1 MKKSVVFLSLIAFSF
16 SITAQDLPGKKGQV
30 IVFPEE
36 NGFRFIDE
44 KSDYYTENGIDF
56 VVKPRDYRLE
66 DYRLR
71 QVRHPNRTLFTAVGG
86 GLVYE
91 FKDDKLQ
98 RLDNSFFFKS
108 RFSAFNFTKGDTI
121 VSVSGS
127 GEFNVQNNIIYFTEN
142 IKEWLVETRIPYISE
157 ANNIPIGQY
166 DTETNKVFFN
176 LPKPKVIDGKAR
188 FEVQTC
194 FPSLVYSYDFG
205 TKAFEAEFDL
215 SELFEEFFPNQLEP
229 RLNGFHLYNSPMLYN
244 TDEIWSF
251 DFQTGMAYRHVDAN
265 RNTLIQYTK
274 ILSYNHKTNDF
285 LLVYG
290 EKDEAKYLVMDETL
304 LLGQTYESYPLK
316 QVSAGWPIYLY
327 FLPLL
332 FIPLLIRKKKVSLI
346 EGIESVETD
355 LKKVLSSEDFRIYE
369 LIKEA
374 YPKGVEYPDLQSAFE
389 RDLSY
394 ESRIKKLRT
403 TIASID
409 ELIQSLLRRKGK
421 SVFLITKGKEDKRVK
436 VIRIKQDE
444 VLEFWWKNKRKSR

>member
-1 MKKSVVFLSLIAFSF
+1 M
-16 SITAQDLPGKKGQV
+16 

-36 NGFRFIDE
+36 KGFRFIDQE
-44 KSDYYTENGIDF
+44 NDYYTENGVDF
-56 VVKPRDYRLE
+56 VVKPHDYRLE

-71 QVRHPNRTLFTAVGG
+71 QVQHPNRILFTAVGG

-98 RLDNSFFFKS
+98 RLDNSFSFKS
-108 RFSAFNFTKGDTI
+108 RFSSFNFTKGDTI

-166 DTETNKVFFN
+166 DTETNKLFFN

-194 FPSLVYSYDFG
+194 FPSLVYSYDFRS
-205 TKAFEAEFDL
+205 KAFEAEFDL
-215 SELFEEFFPNQLEP
+215 SELFKEFFPNQLEP
-229 RLNGFHLYNSPMLYN
+229 RLKEFHLYNNPILYN
-244 TDEIWSF
+244 TEEIWSF
-251 DFQTGMAYRHVDAN
+251 DFQAGMAYRHVDAN
-265 RNTLIQYTK
+265 RNTLIQYSK
-274 ILSYNHKTNDF
+274 ILSYNQKTNDF

-290 EKDEAKYLVMDETL
+290 EKDEAKYLVMDETF
-304 LLGQTYESYPLK
+304 LLGQTYETYPLK

-332 FIPLLIRKKKVSLI
+332 FVPLLIRRKKVSLI
-346 EGIESVETD
+346 EGIESVETN
-355 LKKVLSSEDFRIYE
+355 LKRSLSSEDFRIYE

-409 ELIQSLLRRKGK
+409 ELIQSLLGRKGK

-444 VLEFWWKNKRKSR
+444 VYEFWWKNKRKSK

>member
-1 MKKSVVFLSLIAFSF
+1 M
-16 SITAQDLPGKKGQV
+16 

-36 NGFRFIDE
+36 KGFRFIDQE
-44 KSDYYTENGIDF
+44 NDYYTENGVDF
-56 VVKPRDYRLE
+56 VVKPHDYRLE

-71 QVRHPNRTLFTAVGG
+71 QVQHPNRILFTAVGG

-98 RLDNSFFFKS
+98 RLDNSFSFKS
-108 RFSAFNFTKGDTI
+108 RFSSFNFTKGDTI

-194 FPSLVYSYDFG
+194 FPSLVYSYDFRS
-205 TKAFEAEFDL
+205 KAFEAEFDL
-215 SELFEEFFPNQLEP
+215 SELFKEFFPNQLEP
-229 RLNGFHLYNSPMLYN
+229 RLKEFHLYNNPILYN
-244 TDEIWSF
+244 TEEIWSF
-251 DFQTGMAYRHVDAN
+251 DFQAGMAYRHVDAN
-265 RNTLIQYTK
+265 RNTLIQYSK
-274 ILSYNHKTNDF
+274 ILSYNQKTNDF

-290 EKDEAKYLVMDETL
+290 EKDEAKYLVMDETF
-304 LLGQTYESYPLK
+304 LLGQTYETYPLK

-332 FIPLLIRKKKVSLI
+332 FVPLLIRRKKVSLI
-346 EGIESVETD
+346 EGIESVETN
-355 LKKVLSSEDFRIYE
+355 LKRSLSSEDFRIYE

-409 ELIQSLLRRKGK
+409 ELIQSLLGRKGK

-444 VLEFWWKNKRKSR
+444 VYEFWWKNKRKSK

>member
-1 MKKSVVFLSLIAFSF
+1 MKRSVGFLSLIAFSF

-30 IVFPEE
+30 TVFPEE

-44 KSDYYTENGIDF
+44 ERDYYTENGVDF
-56 VVKPRDYRLE
+56 VVKPNDHGLE

-71 QVRHPNRTLFTAVGG
+71 QVQHPNRTLFTAVGG

-98 RLDNSFFFKS
+98 RLDNSFSFKS

-127 GEFNVQNNIIYFTEN
+127 GEFNVQNNIVYFTEN
-142 IKEWLVETRIPYISE
+142 IKEWLVETRISYISE

-166 DTETNKVFFN
+166 DTEANKVFFN
-176 LPKPKVIDGKAR
+176 LPKPKLIDGKAR
-188 FEVQTC
+188 YEVQSC
-194 FPSLVYSYDFG
+194 FPTFVYSYDFG
-205 TKAFEAEFDL
+205 SKAFQAEFDM
-215 SELFEEFFPNQLEP
+215 SELFEEFFPNKLEP
-229 RLNGFHLYNSPMLYN
+229 RLKEFHLYKNPILYN

-251 DFQTGMAYRHVDAN
+251 DFQTGMAYRHIEAN
-265 RNTLIQYTK
+265 KNTLIQYSK
-274 ILSYNHKTNDF
+274 ILSYNQKTNDF

-346 EGIESVETD
+346 EGVESVETD
-355 LKKVLSSEDFRIYE
+355 LKKILSSEDFRIYE

-374 YPKGVEYPDLQSAFE
+374 YPKGIEYPDLQSAFE

-444 VLEFWWKNKRKSR
+444 VFEFWWKNKLKSK